1 MANISSNKGPFIN
14 KSYFFGG
21 RGSNSVQ
28 SCKTALQEAILSGR
42 EKRGR
47 KNFDEKRIE
56 MRRKEGGRKEKKKE
70 KEGKM
75 NRKGRKKGEKR

>member
-14 KSYFFGG
+14 RGYFFGG
-21 RGSNSVQ
+21 RGSNSAQ

-56 MRRKEGGRKEKKKE
+56 MRRKEGGRKEKKE
-70 KEGKM
+70 RE
-75 NRKGRKKGEKR
+75 GRKNE